1 MGKLQNLSEEQRI
14 LIRDQELAK
23 EYQANKNNQKHL
35 QKEILSNG

>member
-1 MGKLQNLSEEQRI
+1 MQNLTEGQRL

-23 EYQANKNNQKHL
+23 EYQANKNNQKNM